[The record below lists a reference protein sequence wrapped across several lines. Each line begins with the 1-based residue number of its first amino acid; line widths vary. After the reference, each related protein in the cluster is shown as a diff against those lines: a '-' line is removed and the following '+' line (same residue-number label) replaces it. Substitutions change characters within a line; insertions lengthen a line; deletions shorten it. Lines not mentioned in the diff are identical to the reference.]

1 MTRKRAVKLLMS
13 VTLDG
18 YSRAA
23 NDLIRRYRK
32 KHPAATNEQILLDIL
47 FRIDGAAICAWDFET
62 MARAMSMYA
71 YLTDQG
77 GTEC

>member
-23 NDLIRRYRK
+23 NDLIWVYRK
-32 KHPAATNEQILLDIL
+32 KHPAATNL
-47 FRIDGAAICAWDFET
+47 
-62 MARAMSMYA
+62 
-71 YLTDQG
+71 
-77 GTEC
+77 